1 MHKLL
6 ARQLK
11 RIRLKEGE
19 LPNEAQW
26 KRLLESVG
34 RAYEQTDQDRY
45 LTERSLAVS
54 SDEMTKLYEDLQNKT
69 QQQIAAVNA
78 KLESILNNVL
88 DGIVMFGK
96 DGVIQS
102 YNSAAEE
109 IFKIEASKALGMSF
123 ADLFEANSNDAVYQ
137 LGQREIT
144 GLRQGGVPFP
154 ADLTVSRSDI
164 DDNVRNIAIIRDITG
179 RKIAEQEMVE
189 AKEAAEAANQ
199 AKSEFLANMS
209 HEIRT
214 PLNAIIGL
222 AGLMIDTPLDP
233 EQQDFIETIRNSGDS
248 LLTILNDILDFS
260 KIEAGQLELEDE
272 PYSIRT
278 VMEDAIDLLGAKAA
292 AKGLALL
299 SISNP
304 DVPNKIFGDITRIRQ
319 VLVNIVG
326 NAVKFTHEGYIKI
339 SAKNLSKGD
348 DSFIQ
353 VSIQDTGIGIP
364 ADRLNRLFQSF
375 SQVDASTTRKYGGT
389 GLGLAISKQ
398 LVELM
403 GGEIWVESI
412 EGEGTTFHF
421 TILAD
426 RKTGPHKIRIGTT
439 KELKVAVLDPF
450 LEEQNIICQYLDFW
464 GVQAFPLPVL
474 DPSTVADFDAII
486 IDHDLLESDAVR
498 LIQEKSISNIVR
510 LVPYGFRRPD
520 RTKITGE
527 TLIRRPIKPS
537 LLYSKLNAML
547 LNLSDA
553 APVLKQTGLLS
564 FKLPQDIERNLRIL
578 LVDDN
583 LINQKV
589 GLNML
594 KRLGH
599 KANTAGNGIEA
610 LEALRHSTYDLV
622 LMDVQMPEMD
632 GVTATKKIREDW
644 PKDKQPWI
652 VAMTA
657 NALVG
662 DKEAY
667 LEAGMDGYISKPVRI
682 DELKQALEDCP
693 QKVDG

>member
-11 RIRLKEGE
+11 RIRLKDGE
-19 LPNEAQW
+19 IPNEAQW
-26 KRLLESVG
+26 KRLLESVD

-45 LTERSLAVS
+45 LTERSLAIS
-54 SDEMTKLYEDLQNKT
+54 SEEMTKLYEDLQSKT

-78 KLESILNNVL
+78 KLESILDNVL

-96 DGVIQS
+96 DGAIQS
-102 YNSAAEE
+102 YNAAAEE
-109 IFKIEASKALGMSF
+109 IFGIEVSKALGMPF
-123 ADLFEANSNDAVYQ
+123 ADLFENRSEEGKFEF
-137 LGQREIT
+137 GQREMV
-144 GLRQGGVPFP
+144 GVRQDESRFP
-154 ADLTVSRSDI
+154 ADLTVSQSNI
-164 DDNVRNIAIIRDITG
+164 DDNVRNIAIIRDITR
-179 RKIAEQEMVE
+179 RKIAEREMLQ
-189 AKEAAEAANQ
+189 AKEEAEAANQ

-222 AGLMIDTPLDP
+222 AGLMIDTPLDA

-272 PYSIRT
+272 PYSIRS
-278 VMEDAIDLLGAKAA
+278 VIEDAVDLLGAKAA
-292 AKGLALL
+292 GKGLALL

-304 DVPNKIFGDITRIRQ
+304 DVPNKVFGDITRIRQ

-326 NAVKFTHEGYIKI
+326 NAVKFTHEGFIKI
-339 SAKNLSKGD
+339 TAQNFTKRDN
-348 DSFIQ
+348 SFIQ
-353 VSIQDTGIGIP
+353 ISIRDTGIGIP
-364 ADRLNRLFQSF
+364 SDRLDRLFQSF

-403 GGEIWVESI
+403 GGEIWVESQ

-421 TILAD
+421 TILCN
-426 RKTGPHKIRIGTT
+426 RKTGPQNIKIGTR
-439 KELKVAVLDPF
+439 KQLKVGVINPF

-464 GVQAFPLPVL
+464 GVQALPLPGL
-474 DPSTVADFDAII
+474 SREMITEFDAII
-486 IDHDLLESDAVR
+486 IDHSLMESGAR
-498 LIQEKSISNIVR
+498 ELIVENSFSNIVR
-510 LVPYGFRRPD
+510 IVPYGFRRSD
-520 RTKITGE
+520 LDELRGE
-527 TLIRRPIKPS
+527 TLIRRPIKAS
-537 LLYSKLNAML
+537 LLYSKLNTML
-547 LNLSDA
+547 LNANSS
-553 APVLKQTGLLS
+553 APILKQTGMLAV
-564 FKLPQDIERNLRIL
+564 KLPGEVQKNLRIL

-594 KRLGH
+594 KRLGYR
-599 KANTAGNGIEA
+599 ANTAGNGIEA
-610 LEALRHSTYDLV
+610 LEALHHSTYDLV

-632 GVTATKKIREDW
+632 GVTATQRIRKQW
-644 PKDKQPWI
+644 PEEKQPWI

-662 DKEAY
+662 DKEKY
-667 LEAGMDGYISKPVRI
+667 LQAGMDGYISKPVRI
-682 DELKQALEDCP
+682 HELKEALETCP
-693 QKVDG
+693 KKEGH